1 MWHWDQGRLEYF
13 QFDVLRRAAQFCLH
27 NDLSQ
32 ASRGELQAAIG
43 LSFDPPHYSPWRN
56 YARVFKSM
64 FLVAGTNAGAVA
76 TPVAAILAVPGQVTC
91 DEYFHFVAQASTE
104 PSPALSS
111 YNFLAEPRYPLL
123 FCLKFLLTK
132 AACKI
137 SVPTGYDELIGAYH
151 ISGFRGDEGQT
162 EFLTLMGR
170 KPEFAAAG
178 KSCPEALRRQARESL
193 RVISQISYLHI
204 QKALIYIS
212 LDSDD
217 ALDAFN
223 ELSPIGGGRQSNANA
238 EIDRRAAFFKEGSN
252 LDFFDYPRTVVSEVV
267 QAGFDEGGKV
277 EKTHLIIE
285 RNAQLRQEYFRRFD
299 PRICD
304 VCQTDTRR
312 TYPWTKAVIDL
323 HHKLPLSS
331 GTRVE
336 RDGTVLSDLVPVCP
350 TCHRAV
356 HRFYGVWLRENGQ
369 RDFLSADQAHLVYDT
384 VKQKFSGHKYAS

>member
-13 QFDVLRRAAQFCLH
+13 QFDVLRRVAQFCLN

-43 LSFDPPHYSPWRN
+43 LNFDPSDYTPWRN
-56 YARVFKSM
+56 YARVFKAM
-64 FLVAGTNAGAVA
+64 FLVSGSSAGARA
-76 TPVAAILAVPGQVTC
+76 TPVAAMLAVAGQVTS

-111 YNFLAEPRYPLL
+111 YVSSAKPRFPLL
-123 FCLKFLLTK
+123 FSLKYLLTK
-132 AACKI
+132 SACKI
-137 SVPTGYDELIGAYH
+137 TAPTSFDELLGAYGV
-151 ISGFRGDEGQT
+151 SGFVGDEGQV

-170 KPEFAAAG
+170 GPEFEQYA
-178 KSCPEALRRQARESL
+178 KTCPASLRRQARESL
-193 RVISQISYLHI
+193 RVISQISYLHVHGS
-204 QKALIYIS
+204 LVHIS
-212 LDSDD
+212 LNCDD

-223 ELSPIGGGRQSNANA
+223 ELSPISGVREVDAGA
-238 EIDRRAAFFKEGSN
+238 EIDRRATFFKEGSN

-267 QAGFDEGGKV
+267 QAGFDEGSKV

-285 RNAQLRQEYFRRFD
+285 RNSQLRLEYFRRFD
-299 PRICD
+299 PKICD
-304 VCQTDTRR
+304 VCQMDTRA
-312 TYPWTKAVIDL
+312 TFPWTQAVIDL

-350 TCHRAV
+350 TCHRSV
-356 HRFYGVWLRENGQ
+356 HRFYGKWLKENGQ
-369 RDFLSADQAHLVYDT
+369 RDFLSADQAYQVYDS
-384 VKQKFSGHKYAS
+384 VKQKFLGHKYAS